1 MLNAQ
6 PVQRKVKKAV
16 KPQKER
22 AVRLTYHEKK
32 ELQTLEETLPLLE
45 QQLHELDEQLH
56 HVSDFASIQAL
67 SCQRNQLEEDI
78 ETKSNRWLILLEK
91 EEQSH

>member
-32 ELQTLEETLPLLE
+32 ELQTLEENT
-45 QQLHELDEQLH
+45 
-56 HVSDFASIQAL
+56 SFTRTTAS
-67 SCQRNQLEEDI
+67 
-78 ETKSNRWLILLEK
+78 
-91 EEQSH
+91 

>member
-56 HVSDFASIQAL
+56 HAVSYTHLDVYKRQ
-67 SCQRNQLEEDI
+67 I
-78 ETKSNRWLILLEK
+78 EARHVTMKNEK
-91 EEQSH
+91 IE